1 VVIVSGPHPSG
12 KRIAPSRRQRV
23 RGGENVEVDALTLH
37 CATRRYLID
46 RFDALS
52 RRSNERVHD
61 VINAEAKHIH
71 PRYNL
76 VADILEQVERLDP
89 DDLPDADSLVGTLQK
104 AAEVRQPSDSPG
116 ADHVEVQAVL
126 DERERY
132 RSMVRTS
139 SSHPDSQTARLGYR
153 RALTADESSAW
164 RIQLRRRWGVENGS
178 WHPMLAG
185 PVPPG
190 VLILTVVAMLRA
202 DGVEEVRRALR
213 EMGNQRVAE
222 LREYGADYLLDV
234 EMFTPQ
240 YTGAEGLW
248 TDARHDWIAY
258 ASHEGTV
265 AFGGTLAAALAANWP
280 DLGRWRWHGWDG
292 PVAVTQEPI

>member
-1 VVIVSGPHPSG
+1 MF
-12 KRIAPSRRQRV
+12 
-23 RGGENVEVDALTLH
+23 LH
-37 CATRRYLID
+37 RATRRYLID

-52 RRSNERVHD
+52 RRYAERDHD
-61 VINAEAKHIH
+61 VTGPEAKRIH

-89 DDLPDADSLVGTLQK
+89 DDLPDTESLAEVLLT
-104 AAEVRQPSDSPG
+104 AAEVEQPSDSLAG
-116 ADHVEVQAVL
+116 DDIEVQAVL

-132 RSMVRTS
+132 RSAVRTLPS
-139 SSHPDSQTARLGYR
+139 RPDVQAAPLGYR
-153 RALTADESSAW
+153 RVLTADESAAW
-164 RIQLRRRWGVENGS
+164 RIAMQRRWGVENGA

-190 VLILTVVAMLRA
+190 VLVLTDAAVWRT
-202 DGVEEVRRALR
+202 DGVEVVRRVVR
-213 EMGNQRVAE
+213 ELGCQRVVE

-234 EMFTPQ
+234 EMFSPQ

-248 TDARHDWIAY
+248 TGLQDDWIAY

-265 AFGGTLAAALAANWP
+265 AFGGSLAGAIATNWP
-280 DLGRWRWHGWDG
+280 DLDRWRWRGWND
-292 PVAVTQEPI
+292 PV